1 MLKLKHLS
9 VNWSDAGATYQ
20 PLCSLHTKEL
30 NPQACT
36 SVGLLGPCFKTGQSY
51 SYYPQVHVKA
61 GEHAQ
66 QAKQHPH
73 IELTQHTRH
82 QTHTHTP
89 KHNCTHAHANHIPPQ
104 ADCHSHTMISKSKRA
119 STPSKSHCVCMHARP
134 IVKHTRTTISFRK
147 PKHVHFLFSQCKL
160 VDAPFLNVLFIF
172 LTWYLCTIRP
182 KHLSTCACNLPP
194 NLHSSAKECDST
206 HIHRAQ
212 SCT

>member
-1 MLKLKHLS
+1 MLRLVSTLS
-9 VNWSDAGATYQ
+9 KQSGTPHKTHAT
-20 PLCSLHTKEL
+20 H
-30 NPQACT
+30 
-36 SVGLLGPCFKTGQSY
+36 KT
-51 SYYPQVHVKA
+51 PN
-61 GEHAQ
+61 
-66 QAKQHPH
+66 
-73 IELTQHTRH
+73 
-82 QTHTHTP
+82 THTHTEAQLYT
-89 KHNCTHAHANHIPPQ
+89 CTCKSHPPQ

-160 VDAPFLNVLFIF
+160 VDAPFLNALFIF

-212 SCT
+212 SCTWQTGYSPSLTHSSNMLTPAPPLAIHLTNTIQSQRLQLSS